1 MNLILSFWESAV
13 TQCLFEVVY
22 ELEHS
27 VGISKTIEF

>member
-1 MNLILSFWESAV
+1 V